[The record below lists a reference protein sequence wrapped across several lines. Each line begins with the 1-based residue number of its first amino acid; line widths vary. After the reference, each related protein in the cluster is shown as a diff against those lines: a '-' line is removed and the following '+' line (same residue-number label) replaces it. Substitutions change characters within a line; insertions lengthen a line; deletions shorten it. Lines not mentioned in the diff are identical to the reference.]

1 MHNIFSWTTIHSI
14 LLIWYHIYLSLSF
27 CRSLSAPQKMHDL
40 LQNGTSR
47 YKEEFVEIIR
57 LGKGGFGSVFKVCFL
72 AWGNIVLLG
81 EYFGKQ
87 ENMSWTWSCW
97 CWMFHPCP
105 IHPNWIDSSE
115 ALYDSTRFTWRW
127 STLPEVKICEIV
139 IHEPSSFLKRGNKL
153 QSICRRHFTTQLDS
167 HGVTSHAKST
177 SSMTNRQQGKRFVSS
192 WSNRVEST
200 TFSAHLA

>member
-1 MHNIFSWTTIHSI
+1 
-14 LLIWYHIYLSLSF
+14 
-27 CRSLSAPQKMHDL
+27 MHDL

-72 AWGNIVLLG
+72 VWGNIVLLG

-87 ENMSWTWSCW
+87 ENTSWTWSCW

-115 ALYDSTRFTWRW
+115 ALYDSTWFAWRR
-127 STLPEVKICEIV
+127 SALPEVKIREI
-139 IHEPSSFLKRGNKL
+139 IRHEPSSFLKHGNKL
-153 QSICRRHFTTQLDS
+153 QSICMRHFTTQLDS
-167 HGVTSHAKST
+167 HRVASRANRLLAWRIDNRGNDLCWFDRIES
-177 SSMTNRQQGKRFVSS
+177 NRQQFQPTLHSS
-192 WSNRVEST
+192 GALYFLSLTQMDFR
-200 TFSAHLA
+200 HLVTVCCLF